1 MEYSVREVRPE
12 DASAIAAIFNHF
24 VATSFAAFPQQPVDD
39 SFLGHVLRV
48 AGGLPVYVIEMPD
61 YRIIGFA
68 MLRPFEYGDT
78 LSRTAEIVIFIRPEH
93 TRNGLGQRVL
103 QMMEEA
109 ARVRGIDTLL
119 GCASSLNIPSI
130 RFQEKNG
137 YNICGLFKRVGRK
150 FGQDYDV
157 VWLQKFLF

>member
-1 MEYSVREVRPE
+1 MDCAVREVHPE
-12 DASAIAAIFNHF
+12 DAAAIAEIFNYF

-39 SFLGHVLRV
+39 TFLDRILQM
-48 AGGLPVYVIEMPD
+48 AAGLPVYVIESPAQ
-61 YRIIGFA
+61 RIIGFA

-78 LSRTAEIVIFIRPEH
+78 LNRTAEIVIFIRPEY
-93 TRNGLGQRVL
+93 TRYGLGQRVL
-103 QMMEEA
+103 RTMEEA

-119 GCASSLNIPSI
+119 GCASSLNLPSI

-137 YNICGLFKRVGRK
+137 YSVCGLFKRVGRK
-150 FGQDYDV
+150 FDRDYDV